1 MITDPSEV
9 GRQGREETMVGRLDG
24 KVAVITGGCSGIGLG
39 AVELFV
45 AEGAKVV
52 AADLQVEKGAM
63 LERRFPDS
71 VRFARCDVT
80 VEADIAATVALAKET
95 FGGLDILFNNAG
107 HGGTPAGVADMTAE
121 GWDHTFALLVRGPV
135 LGMKYALP
143 LMLER
148 GGGSIINTASIAGL
162 QAGFGPLAY
171 SAAKCAVIHM
181 SRCAAAEL
189 SPQKIRVNAICP
201 GLIATS
207 IFGASMGLPREV
219 ADQMAAQIAEVAPK
233 IQPMPKAGLPEDI
246 ARAALYL
253 ASDDSLFVTGTHLVV
268 DGGITIG
275 GAHSWNPSAPSP
287 LLSAMGITPEQAE
300 QMRAA
305 MLAAG
310 AAG

>member
-1 MITDPSEV
+1 MA
-9 GRQGREETMVGRLDG
+9 GRLDG
-24 KVAVITGGCSGIGLG
+24 KVAVVTGGCSGIGLG

-45 AEGAKVV
+45 AQGACVI
-52 AADLQVEKGAM
+52 AADLQAEKGEM
-63 LERRFPDS
+63 LEKRFPGK
-71 VRFARCDVT
+71 VRFAPCDVT
-80 VEADIAATVALAKET
+80 HESQIAAAIGLAQDA

-107 HGGTPAGVADMTAE
+107 HGGTPLGVPDMNAE
-121 GWDHTFALLVRGPV
+121 GWDHTFALLVRGPA

-143 LMLER
+143 LMQER

-189 SPQKIRVNAICP
+189 SPLKIRVNAICP

-207 IFGASMGLPREV
+207 IFGASMGLPRNV
-219 ADQMAAQIAEVAPK
+219 ADQMAARVVEVAHTV
-233 IQPMPKAGLPEDI
+233 QPIPKAGMPEDI

-253 ASDDSLFVTGTHLVV
+253 ASDDALFVTGTHIVV
-268 DGGITIG
+268 DGGVTIG
-275 GAHSWNPSAPSP
+275 GRHAWDRSAPSP
-287 LLSAMGITPEQAE
+287 LLSAMGISPEQAE

-305 MLAAG
+305 LVAAQ
-310 AAG
+310 AQ

>member
-1 MITDPSEV
+1 MA
-9 GRQGREETMVGRLDG
+9 GRLEG
-24 KVAVITGGCSGIGLG
+24 KIALITGAASGIGLG

-45 AEGAKVV
+45 AEGACVV
-52 AADLQVEKGAM
+52 AADMQDEKGAM
-63 LERRFPDS
+63 LQQRFPET
-71 VRFARCDVT
+71 VRYIHCDVT
-80 VEADIAATVALAKET
+80 QEADIARAVALADSQ

-107 HGGTPAGVADMTAE
+107 HGGSTTGVADMDAD
-121 GWDHTFALLVRGPV
+121 GWDATFALLVKGPAM
-135 LGMKYALP
+135 GMKHAVP
-143 LMLER
+143 LMLKR

-171 SAAKCAVIHM
+171 SSAKCAVIHM

-219 ADQMAAQIAEVAPK
+219 ADQMAARVAEVGAK
-233 IQPMPKAGLPEDI
+233 VQPIPKAGAPEDI

-253 ASDDSLFVTGTHLVV
+253 ASDDSVFVTGTHIVV

-275 GAHSWNPSAPSP
+275 GRSSWDPTAGSPILEALGISA
-287 LLSAMGITPEQAE
+287 EQAE

-305 MLAAG
+305 MAA
-310 AAG
+310 AKAG